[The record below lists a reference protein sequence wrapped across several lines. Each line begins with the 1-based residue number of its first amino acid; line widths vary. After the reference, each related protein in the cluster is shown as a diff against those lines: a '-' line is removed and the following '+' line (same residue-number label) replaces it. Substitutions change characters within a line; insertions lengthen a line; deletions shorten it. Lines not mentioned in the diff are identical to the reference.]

1 MDEKVNKWLMI
12 AESDLITARKLA
24 NEKIL
29 NSIVCYHCQQA
40 VEKLLKAFLVSKN
53 KEFGKTHNISKLIGL
68 CAEIDKEFLKLIEKG
83 VHKLSIY
90 ATELRYPD
98 GFYLPSDE
106 ETKDAISKA
115 EYVKEFVMRKLEG
128 KVYE

>member
-12 AESDLITARKLA
+12 AESDLITARKLVS
-24 NEKIL
+24 ERIL
-29 NSIVCYHCQQA
+29 NSIACYHCQQA

-53 KEFGKTHNISKLIGL
+53 KEFGRTHNISKLIDL
-68 CAEIDKEFLKLIEKG
+68 CADIDKEFLKLIEKG
-83 VHKLSIY
+83 VHKLSVY

-115 EYVKEFVMRKLEG
+115 EYVKDFVMRKLES
-128 KVYE
+128 ER